1 MSQDSHVYT
10 PNLVRIVREGGTPL
24 AFFLSIRERAHRG
37 HIAHGI
43 GTTEGRCARTTPRN
57 AHARPHDPSRPR
69 AARVPS
75 HTAAREQSRDR
86 SRGQSGLFM
95 RMQKTPSK
103 AL

>member
-1 MSQDSHVYT
+1 M
-10 PNLVRIVREGGTPL
+10 EGGIPPT
-24 AFFLSIRERAHRG
+24 FSLSIRERAHRE

-57 AHARPHDPSRPR
+57 AHARRPRPR
-69 AARVPS
+69 AAHAPPR
-75 HTAAREQSRDR
+75 TAAREQSRDR

>member
-1 MSQDSHVYT
+1 M
-10 PNLVRIVREGGTPL
+10 EGGIPL
-24 AFFLSIRERAHRG
+24 AFSLSIREHARCG

-43 GTTEGRCARTTPRN
+43 GTTEGRCARTTSRN
-57 AHARPHDPSRPR
+57 AHARRPRPR
-69 AARVPS
+69 ATRRPRPAR
-75 HTAAREQSRDR
+75 TAAREQSRNR

>member
-1 MSQDSHVYT
+1 M
-10 PNLVRIVREGGTPL
+10 RIVREGGIPL
-24 AFFLSIRERAHRG
+24 TFSLSIRERAHRG
-37 HIAHGI
+37 HIAHSI
-43 GTTEGRCARTTPRN
+43 GTTEGRCARTPPRN
-57 AHARPHDPSRPR
+57 AHAHPH
-69 AARVPS
+69 APS

>member
-1 MSQDSHVYT
+1 M
-10 PNLVRIVREGGTPL
+10 EGGIPPT
-24 AFFLSIRERAHRG
+24 FSLSIRERAHRG
-37 HIAHGI
+37 HIAHSI

-57 AHARPHDPSRPR
+57 AHARRPRPR
-69 AARVPS
+69 AHRPS
-75 HTAAREQSRDR
+75 HTSAREQSRDR